1 MHSNNK
7 QKHCMKRFTY
17 LVKERSL
24 SSGYDD
30 SCIWTTGSRLSW
42 ISSLE
47 KKRNIFKIFYV
58 KKRIQCIL
66 QRLQNPMRKKTFT
79 YFKDYEI

>member
-1 MHSNNK
+1 
-7 QKHCMKRFTY
+7 MKRFTY

-47 KKRNIFKIFYV
+47 KKEIYLKYFM
-58 KKRIQCIL
+58 L
-66 QRLQNPMRKKTFT
+66 RKESNA